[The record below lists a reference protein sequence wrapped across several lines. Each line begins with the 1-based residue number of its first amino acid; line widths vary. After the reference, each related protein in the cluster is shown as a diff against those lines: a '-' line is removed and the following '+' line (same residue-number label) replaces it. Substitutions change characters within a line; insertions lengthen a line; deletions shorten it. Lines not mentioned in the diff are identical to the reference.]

1 MTTINTRKA
10 IMKMEVE
17 RAQSSKTHR
26 SKVEKAEKFRNIIEK
41 FPDDFS
47 WYVASWS
54 PYDIHLYTYCS
65 SDQDVKELCRIT
77 RSILELRTSIKK
89 LDTSTG
95 KIRYE
100 HHIPGLHVDIQGGDI
115 PLGCILTPI
124 VTYEP
129 GHSTTKYKI
138 DCESV
143 GSRSK

>member
-26 SKVEKAEKFRNIIEK
+26 VKVENAEKFRNIIEK
-41 FPDDFS
+41 FPDDFF

-54 PYDIHLYTYCS
+54 PYDIHLYAYCDS
-65 SDQDVKELCRIT
+65 EQTVKELCRIT
-77 RSILELRTSIKK
+77 RAILELRTSFKE
-89 LDTSTG
+89 LDTGTG
-95 KIRYE
+95 KMKYK

-115 PLGCILTPI
+115 TPGCILTP
-124 VTYEP
+124 VVSYEP

-138 DCESV
+138 DCEPVSNQ
-143 GSRSK
+143 SK